1 MTPSW
6 KSRLEDIVV
15 SVVAVLIGL
24 VLIFPIIYCFCGA
37 FKTAAEFTQPELLPG
52 SFRNLDNFRQAL
64 TQAPLLRYML
74 NSCIVAFLG
83 SSVRMVISLLAAYA
97 FTYFDFPGRK
107 FCFFLVLGTMMMPGD
122 ILLATNYL
130 TVSRLHLLN
139 SYLGICI
146 VSFVSGSQTFML
158 RQKFRTV
165 PRTLRD
171 AAELDG
177 CGDFRFL
184 CQVLIPHCRPVI
196 TTLFMQSFIT
206 LWNSYLWPLLV
217 TASSGKMR
225 TIMVGITKLN
235 SWEDSNYQLVMAGVV
250 ISLLPSFLLFIAM
263 RRSVKKGALDDAWI

>member
-107 FCFFLVLGTMMMPGD
+107 FCFFL
-122 ILLATNYL
+122 
-130 TVSRLHLLN
+130 
-139 SYLGICI
+139 
-146 VSFVSGSQTFML
+146 
-158 RQKFRTV
+158 K
-165 PRTLRD
+165 
-171 AAELDG
+171 
-177 CGDFRFL
+177 
-184 CQVLIPHCRPVI
+184 
-196 TTLFMQSFIT
+196 
-206 LWNSYLWPLLV
+206 
-217 TASSGKMR
+217 
-225 TIMVGITKLN
+225 
-235 SWEDSNYQLVMAGVV
+235 
-250 ISLLPSFLLFIAM
+250 PSPALFISSHRNRPRQIPFIC
-263 RRSVKKGALDDAWI
+263 RRAVPS